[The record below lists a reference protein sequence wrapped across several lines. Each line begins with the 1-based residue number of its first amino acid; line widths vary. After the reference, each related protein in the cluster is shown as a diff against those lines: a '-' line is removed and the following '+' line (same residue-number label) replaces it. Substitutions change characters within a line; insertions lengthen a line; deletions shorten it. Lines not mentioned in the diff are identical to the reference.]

1 MDYTTK
7 LILGVSALGALLLV
21 WAVWKFFT
29 SLLKHVLIA
38 LALAAVGAGGYW
50 SRMRS
55 QPNPAIGKHAYLRD
69 NGRYLGVVE
78 GAGDDAQRGE
88 VWAIRPPG
96 GYPKMY
102 GRGRVVL
109 GRQGVDRLAQLLD
122 LGVGALLQGFQF
134 LAQARDGEFDMAV
147 LGELSGVAQQID
159 QRLLRRAFNG
169 LVAEF
174 ARRVPGNLP
183 RDENH
188 VADGHCGRVRSDG
201 RLSAGGKNGCH
212 AF

>member
-109 GRQGVDRLAQLLD
+109 KDKYEPPPSPSPEPSPSPSPPPPRGKKGAPGGR
-122 LGVGALLQGFQF
+122 
-134 LAQARDGEFDMAV
+134 
-147 LGELSGVAQQID
+147 
-159 QRLLRRAFNG
+159 
-169 LVAEF
+169 
-174 ARRVPGNLP
+174 
-183 RDENH
+183 
-188 VADGHCGRVRSDG
+188 
-201 RLSAGGKNGCH
+201 
-212 AF
+212 